1 MPKVCRKYKGF
12 VFEAP
17 FKSFHKLE
25 CFRCYPFVELDVFKR
40 HPENQALGD
49 IITMLLG

>member
-12 VFEAP
+12 VFGAP

-25 CFRCYPFVELDVFKR
+25 CFRCYPLWNLMFSEDTQKAK
-40 HPENQALGD
+40 HSE
-49 IITMLLG
+49 ILLPCC